1 MSEINNIINLV
12 SEPSKDSFKDRIS
25 YLRNVKQME
34 TSIIEDGVSKA
45 ENAIKRKI
53 KSFVIYGEPQSGKT
67 EVMIALT
74 CKLVD
79 LGFKT
84 IFVVMNDNSELET
97 QNFLRFQQSQ
107 QLNPS
112 PRRDFELHQLE
123 KSQLQQD
130 KQRIIFCRKNSV
142 NLQRLIENCRYM
154 EKRIII
160 DDEADFASVDTKI
173 NKTGEASTINKWL
186 QKLGKLDEDGYYIGV
201 TATPGRLDLNNTF
214 RNNANEWI
222 YLDAHKKYVGRSF
235 FFPMGDEKSE
245 YNLQLLP
252 DEGDHPKYLRASI
265 LRFLLRSTH
274 LNFNNTD
281 SEPKCFS
288 MLIHT
293 AGRMYDHLED
303 KKIVDKTIELLSDP
317 NDKGYRLLESLVEE
331 AKKLYP
337 DNDYRQKI
345 IPFILKN
352 IERSQV
358 VVINSKNDR
367 ANVERACKPNVL
379 YTFAIGGNI
388 VSRGLTFENLLSF
401 FFSRSVKGKLQQN
414 TYIQRAR
421 MFGTRPHVKDF
432 ELTIP
437 HSLYENWADCFQDHE
452 LSVRLGKSGNLVHI
466 ERSTNRASDN
476 ASIDKN
482 NIVIGRGEREIGEIF
497 VLTEEFEQ
505 FLINAKGSVIDIIEE
520 AYRRN
525 FITEKH
531 FAKEILEFIKETS
544 KNLINDS
551 TLVFLQPRGADKP
564 EVQNIGNYKSDGIQE
579 TITRASGGII
589 QGMIN
594 KRDSYK
600 NKIHYILPIKNNNNE
615 ARFLYRQSLGQ
626 TILQNISNKKNK

>member
-1 MSEINNIINLV
+1 MSEIDDIINLV
-12 SEPSKDSFKDRIS
+12 SKPSKDTFKKRIE
-25 YLRNVKQME
+25 YLRNERGME
-34 TSIIEDGVSKA
+34 TSIIEEGVLKA
-45 ENAIKRKI
+45 EDAIKRNV

-79 LGFKT
+79 MGFKT

-123 KSQLQQD
+123 KSQLKQD

-142 NLQRLIENCRYM
+142 NLQRLIENSRYM
-154 EKRIII
+154 TKRIII

-173 NKTGEASTINKWL
+173 NKPGEASTINKWL
-186 QKLGKLDEDGYYIGV
+186 QKLGKLDEDGHYIGV

-235 FFPMGDEKSE
+235 FFPVGEEKSK

-252 DEGDHPKYLRASI
+252 DEGDQPKYLREAI

-274 LNFNNTD
+274 LNLSSVNQ
-281 SEPKCFS
+281 EPKCFS

-293 AGRMYDHLED
+293 AGKMNDHLED

-317 NDKGYRLLESLVEE
+317 SDKGYKLLENLVDE

-337 DNDYRQKI
+337 DNSYREKI

-379 YTFAIGGNI
+379 FTFAIGGNI
-388 VSRGLTFENLLSF
+388 VSRGLTFENL
-401 FFSRSVKGKLQQN
+401 Q
-414 TYIQRAR
+414 
-421 MFGTRPHVKDF
+421 
-432 ELTIP
+432 
-437 HSLYENWADCFQDHE
+437 
-452 LSVRLGKSGNLVHI
+452 
-466 ERSTNRASDN
+466 
-476 ASIDKN
+476 
-482 NIVIGRGEREIGEIF
+482 IGRAH
-497 VLTEEFEQ
+497 V
-505 FLINAKGSVIDIIEE
+505 
-520 AYRRN
+520 
-525 FITEKH
+525 
-531 FAKEILEFIKETS
+531 
-544 KNLINDS
+544 
-551 TLVFLQPRGADKP
+551 
-564 EVQNIGNYKSDGIQE
+564 
-579 TITRASGGII
+579 
-589 QGMIN
+589 
-594 KRDSYK
+594 
-600 NKIHYILPIKNNNNE
+600 
-615 ARFLYRQSLGQ
+615 
-626 TILQNISNKKNK
+626 

>member
-1 MSEINNIINLV
+1 MSEIEDIINLV
-12 SEPSKDSFKDRIS
+12 SKPSKDTFKKRIE
-25 YLRNVKQME
+25 YLRNERGME
-34 TSIIEDGVSKA
+34 TSIIEEGVLKA
-45 ENAIKRKI
+45 EDAIKRNV

-79 LGFKT
+79 MGFKT

-97 QNFLRFQQSQ
+97 QNFYRFQQSQ

-123 KSQLQQD
+123 KSQLKQD

-142 NLQRLIENCRYM
+142 NLQKLIENCRYM
-154 EKRIII
+154 TKRIII

-173 NKTGEASTINKWL
+173 NKPGEASTINKWL
-186 QKLGKLDEDGYYIGV
+186 QKLGKLDEDGHYIGV

-222 YLDAHKKYVGRSF
+222 YLNSHKKYVGRSF
-235 FFPMGDEKSE
+235 FFPVGEEKSK

-252 DEGDHPKYLRASI
+252 DEGDQPKYLREAI

-274 LNFNNTD
+274 LNLSNVNQT
-281 SEPKCFS
+281 PKCFS

-293 AGRMYDHLED
+293 AGKMNDHLED

-317 NDKGYRLLESLVEE
+317 SDKGYKLLENLVDE

-337 DNDYRQKI
+337 DNSYREKV
-345 IPFILKN
+345 IPYILKN

-379 YTFAIGGNI
+379 FTFAIGGNI

-421 MFGTRPHVKDF
+421 MFGTRPYVEDF

-452 LSVRLGKSGNLVHI
+452 LSVRLGKAGNLVHI
-466 ERSTNRASDN
+466 ERSTNRASDK
-476 ASIDKN
+476 ASIDKS

-497 VLTEEFEQ
+497 ELKEEFEQ
-505 FLINAKGSVIDIIEE
+505 FLINAKGSVIDIMEE

-544 KNLINDS
+544 KNLINDA
-551 TLVFLQPRGADKP
+551 TFVFLQPRGADKP
-564 EVQNIGNYKSDGIQE
+564 EIQNIGNYKSDGNQE

-589 QGMIN
+589 HGMIN

-600 NKIHYILPIKNNNNE
+600 DKIHFVLPIKNDLGQ
-615 ARFLYRQSLGQ
+615 ARFLYRQSLGK
-626 TILQNISNKKNK
+626 TILQNINNRKKK

>member
-1 MSEINNIINLV
+1 MSELNDIIKLV
-12 SEPSKDSFKDRIS
+12 DQPSKDTFGDRIKF
-25 YLRNVKQME
+25 LKNKGMD
-34 TSIIEDGVSKA
+34 TSIIEKGVVKA
-45 ENAIKRKI
+45 EDAINREV

-79 LGFKT
+79 MGFQT

-97 QNFLRFQQSQ
+97 QNFYRFQQSQ

-112 PRRDFELHQLE
+112 PKRDFELQQLE
-123 KSQLQQD
+123 KSQLKQE
-130 KQRIIFCRKNSV
+130 KQRIIFCRKNSI
-142 NLQRLIENCRYM
+142 NLQKLIENCRYM
-154 EKRIII
+154 KKRIII

-173 NKTGEASTINKWL
+173 NKPGEASTINKWL
-186 QKLGKLDEDGYYIGV
+186 NKLGKLDEDGHYIGV

-214 RNNANEWI
+214 KNNANEWI

-235 FFPMGDEKSE
+235 FFPMNDKESQ
-245 YNLQLLP
+245 YNLKLLP
-252 DEGDHPKYLRASI
+252 DEGDQPKYLRDAI

-274 LNFNNTD
+274 QNFSNHND
-281 SEPKCFS
+281 PQCFS

-293 AGRMYDHLED
+293 AGKMNDHLED
-303 KKIVDKTIELLSDP
+303 KKIVDKTFELLSDP
-317 NDKGYRLLESLVEE
+317 RGNGYKLLENLIDE
-331 AKKLYP
+331 ARKLFP
-337 DNDYRQKI
+337 DNSYREKI

-352 IERSQV
+352 IERNQV

-379 YTFAIGGNI
+379 FTFAIGGNI
-388 VSRGLTFENLLSF
+388 VSRGLTFENLLTF

-421 MFGTRPHVKDF
+421 MFGTRPYVKDF

-437 HSLYENWADCFQDHE
+437 QSLYENWADCFQDHE

-476 ASIDKN
+476 ASIDRN

-497 VLTEEFEQ
+497 DLTEEFEK
-505 FLINAKGSVIDIIEE
+505 FLLNSSGSVIDIIEE
-520 AYRRN
+520 AYKN
-525 FITEKH
+525 KFITERH
-531 FAKEILEFIKETS
+531 FAREILEFIRETS
-544 KNLINDS
+544 KNLQNDT
-551 TLVFLQPRGADKP
+551 TLVLLKPIGAHHPKI
-564 EVQNIGNYKSDGIQE
+564 QNIKQYRDGDEE
-579 TITRASGGII
+579 TITRAKGGII
-589 QGMIN
+589 QAIIN
-594 KRDSYK
+594 KRNDYK
-600 NKIHYILPIKNNNNE
+600 NKIHYVLPIKNNNNK

-626 TILQNISNKKNK
+626 TILANINNMKKK

>member
-1 MSEINNIINLV
+1 MSEITDIINLV
-12 SEPSKDSFKDRIS
+12 NQPSKDSFKERID
-25 YLRNVKQME
+25 YLKNEKGME
-34 TSIIEDGVSKA
+34 TSIIEAGVLKA
-45 ENAIKRKI
+45 ENAIKRNV

-74 CKLVD
+74 CKLID
-79 LGFKT
+79 MGFKT

-97 QNFLRFQQSQ
+97 QNFYRFQQSQ

-123 KSQLQQD
+123 KSQLKQD

-142 NLQRLIENCRYM
+142 NLQKLIENCRYM

-173 NKTGEASTINKWL
+173 NKPGEASTINKWL
-186 QKLGKLDEDGYYIGV
+186 QKLGKLDDDGHYIGV

-222 YLDAHKKYVGRSF
+222 YLDSHKKYFGRSF
-235 FFPMGDEKSE
+235 FFPLGDEKSK

-252 DEGDHPKYLRASI
+252 DEGDQPKYLREAI

-274 LNFNNTD
+274 LNMNSMNTGTQ
-281 SEPKCFS
+281 CFS

-293 AGRMYDHLED
+293 AGKMNDHLED

-317 NDKGYRLLESLVEE
+317 SDKGYKLLESLVDE

-337 DNDYRQKI
+337 DNSYRERI
-345 IPFILKN
+345 IPYILKN

-421 MFGTRPHVKDF
+421 MFGTRPYVEDF

-482 NIVIGRGEREIGEIF
+482 NIVIGRGEREIGDIF
-497 VLTEEFEQ
+497 ELTEEFEN
-505 FLINAKGSVIDIIEE
+505 FLINAKGSVVEIIEE
-520 AYRRN
+520 AYRKN
-525 FITEKH
+525 FISEKH
-531 FAKEILEFIKETS
+531 FAKEILEFIRETS
-544 KNLINDS
+544 KNLYND
-551 TLVFLQPRGADKP
+551 TILVLLQPRSSDTP
-564 EVQNIGNYKSDGIQE
+564 QIQNIGSYQSDGDQE
-579 TITRASGGII
+579 TITRARGGII
-589 QGMIN
+589 QAIIN
-594 KRDSYK
+594 KRDDYK
-600 NKIHYILPIKNNNNE
+600 DKIHYVLPIKNDFGK

-626 TILQNISNKKNK
+626 TILQNVSNRKNK